1 MASVK
6 LTFSLDEE
14 TVARLRQA
22 ADRLRMPQSRV
33 VREAVAEYASRI
45 GRLSETERLA
55 LLKTFDRLL
64 PLVPARPAAEVDAEL
79 RELRAARRRGGRRSV
94 KR

>member
-6 LTFSLDEE
+6 VTFTLDEE

-22 ADRLRMPQSRV
+22 AGRLRLPQSRV
-33 VREAVAEYASRI
+33 VREAVAEYAARI
-45 GRLSETERLA
+45 GRLSDTERVA
-55 LLKTFDRLL
+55 LLAAFDRLV
-64 PLVPARPAAEVDAEL
+64 PLVPAKKAATVDAEL
-79 RELRAARRRGGRRSV
+79 RELRAARRRGGRRAG